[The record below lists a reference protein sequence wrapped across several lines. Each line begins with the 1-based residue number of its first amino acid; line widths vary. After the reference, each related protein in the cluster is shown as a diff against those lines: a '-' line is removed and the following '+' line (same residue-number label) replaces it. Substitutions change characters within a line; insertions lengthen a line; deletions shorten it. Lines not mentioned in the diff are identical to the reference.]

1 MNSTEKQLDEAMKR
15 LDSDPALAADFDKL
29 RRTEYPGK
37 TRREAAALGL
47 IALEAKRESA
57 LATQRAKALK
67 YSAAAAVNTF
77 KKAVKAVATITK
89 RADKRQGDLPLD
101 QWAFGHLAA
110 AAQAGD
116 KLAIAELTAR
126 GYSQTS
132 NNTFSKLPS

>member
-1 MNSTEKQLDEAMKR
+1 MTKTEKQLDEAMKR
-15 LDSDPALAADFDKL
+15 LDSDPALAADFDNL
-29 RRTEYPGK
+29 RRKEYPGK

-89 RADKRQGDLPLD
+89 RPVDKRQAQLQISDWHTQHVMQAAEKGD
-101 QWAFGHLAA
+101 Q
-110 AAQAGD
+110 
-116 KLAIAELTAR
+116 LAIAEIQRR
-126 GYSQTS
+126 GYEINANS
-132 NNTFSKLPS
+132 TFSKKA